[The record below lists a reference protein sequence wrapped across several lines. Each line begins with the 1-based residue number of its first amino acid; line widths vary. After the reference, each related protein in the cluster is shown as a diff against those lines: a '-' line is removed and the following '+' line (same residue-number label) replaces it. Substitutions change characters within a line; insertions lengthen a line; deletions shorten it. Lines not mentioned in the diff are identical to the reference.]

1 MKKEKAAMSILIVGA
16 DRINALIPHLE
27 ELGATRITHWPARN
41 SKVAKSTI
49 PGHVD
54 AVLFF
59 TDYLHHTAARKLKS
73 QVKQLGIPAVYSRRN
88 WSELGERMRHL
99 SF

>member
-1 MKKEKAAMSILIVGA
+1 MSLLIVGA

-27 ELGATRITHWPARN
+27 EIGATRITHWPARN
-41 SKVAKSTI
+41 SKAAKNTI
-49 PGHVD
+49 PSHVD

-59 TDYLHHTAARKLKS
+59 TDFLHHTAARKIKS

-88 WSELGERMRHL
+88 WSELADQMQRLAR
-99 SF
+99 